1 MRPDR
6 IILGEVRGDEAF
18 DMLQAMNTG
27 HEGSMATIHANTS
40 RDALSRLESM
50 VAMASVNIP
59 ERSVRQQIASAVSV
73 VVQVSRMSDGSRK
86 VVTISEITG
95 LEENIISMHDIFSF
109 VRRGIGPDG
118 KVVGSFQ
125 PSGIRPKFLDRLRVA
140 GILLPA
146 EIFERSVEVN

>member
-1 MRPDR
+1 
-6 IILGEVRGDEAF
+6 
-18 DMLQAMNTG
+18 
-27 HEGSMATIHANTS
+27 
-40 RDALSRLESM
+40 
-50 VAMASVNIP
+50 MASVNIP